1 MPRIALFAGGDLME
15 FSRDF
20 DVFIGVDRGSLFL
33 LDQGVC
39 PDLAIGDF
47 DSVSD
52 EELLRIKGKAKEI
65 LQAQPEKDDTDLELA
80 VLACFERYPDAYLT
94 IFGAFGG
101 RLDHALANIFLP
113 SNDKIAP
120 YMEQLI
126 LVDSQNCIRYIPSGR
141 HEIKPVEGMDYL
153 AFLPTED
160 VALTIEGAKY
170 PLNEM
175 NFFFK
180 KVYASNE
187 FIDRPVFLSFDK
199 GYTVVIYS
207 KDRS

>member
-1 MPRIALFAGGDLME
+1 M
-15 FSRDF
+15 
-20 DVFIGVDRGSLFL
+20 
-33 LDQGVC
+33 
-39 PDLAIGDF
+39 
-47 DSVSD
+47 
-52 EELLRIKGKAKEI
+52 LRIKGKAKEVI
-65 LQAQPEKDDTDLELA
+65 QAQPEKDDTDLELA

-120 YMEQLI
+120 YMERLT
-126 LVDSQNCIRYIPSGR
+126 LVDAQNCIRYVPSGR

-170 PLNEM
+170 PLNER

>member
-1 MPRIALFAGGDLME
+1 MLRIALFAGGDLTAVN
-15 FSRDF
+15 R
-20 DVFIGVDRGSLFL
+20 
-33 LDQGVC
+33 
-39 PDLAIGDF
+39 DF

-52 EELLRIKGKAKEI
+52 EELLRIKGKAKEVI
-65 LQAQPEKDDTDLELA
+65 QAQPEKDDTDLELA

-101 RLDHALANIFLP
+101 RLDHALANVFLP
-113 SNDKIAP
+113 SNDKIAS

-126 LVDSQNCIRYIPSGR
+126 LVDSQNCIRYVPSGR

-153 AFLPTED
+153 AFMPTED
-160 VALTIEGAKY
+160 VALIIEGAKY
-170 PLNEM
+170 PLNET